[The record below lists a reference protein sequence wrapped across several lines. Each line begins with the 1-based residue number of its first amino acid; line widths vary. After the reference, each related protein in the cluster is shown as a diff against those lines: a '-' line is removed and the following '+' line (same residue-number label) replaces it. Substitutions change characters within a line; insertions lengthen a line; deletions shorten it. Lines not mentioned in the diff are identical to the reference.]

1 MQKNSRYVYRVMYKS
16 VKEIEKG
23 LTSENKDFKY
33 SLLFHLRHF
42 SKWFKEKIK
51 RFILKVIG
59 NATR

>member
-1 MQKNSRYVYRVMYKS
+1 MYKS